1 MARLSWALLLGA
13 VLLRSGNAQGIER
26 TYIVQMESTSAT
38 GQSSIARRSA
48 HESSL
53 RAVTPR
59 DTMLYSY
66 SSAMNGYAARLTETQ
81 ARELMAQPGIKS
93 VSRQKIYQ
101 LHTTHSPEFLGLD
114 SAELLG
120 QQTPVFS
127 GTDDP
132 TNTTAGADSESD
144 LVIGVFD
151 TGVWPESASYDDTG
165 LPPIP
170 SRWKGSC
177 VEGEQFTAA
186 NCNKKLIGAKWFSK
200 GLEAGWISENNGTAY
215 NFTGAYLSAR
225 DPDGHGTHTSST
237 AAGAVVQNAS
247 LFGQASGTARG
258 MAFKARVAM
267 YKVCWPNG
275 GCADAD
281 ILAAMDEAIKDGIN
295 VASLS
300 LGGEPDLGANPVY
313 VGAFSAMA
321 QGIFVS
327 MSGGNSGPG
336 AGTVSNNVPWVLTVG
351 ASTQDR
357 GFPATAVLGN
367 GQNFT
372 GKSLSVNE
380 DGSLPGFQELPLILA
395 SEAANG
401 NVTNGTDA
409 SLCLAGTLSPTKV
422 ADKIVVC
429 IRGGNAR
436 VAKGQAVK
444 DAGGAGMILVNTE
457 ETGEDVLADPHVLP
471 AVQLGASNMAAVV
484 AYAKSTDATA
494 GLDIKGTVM
503 GIEAPLMA
511 AFSSRGPNYPAPDLL
526 KPDITG
532 PGVEILAAWPDNLGT
547 TGLPDDTRR
556 VKFNIISGTSMS
568 CPHLS
573 GIAAFIMAR
582 RPEWSAAAIRS
593 ALMTTAY
600 TSTKGSD
607 SLFRDEATQDSATPF
622 AYGNGHVNVAAAL
635 DPGLIYDIK
644 TDDYFDFL
652 CALNSTTEYVQGVSG
667 TNSTCSADKTYSA
680 YNLNY
685 PSFAVGYDTKIETGP
700 KTVNFTRTVTNLG
713 EASTYHVNVS
723 LSNPDL
729 VQVSVDPE
737 ELNFTE
743 AKEQKTF
750 TVSVTLASAGAEA
763 DSGKSSWGRLVWSDG
778 SHTVGSSL
786 GFVWGDLAALSLNAS
801 TSSTSKSSF

>member
-1 MARLSWALLLGA
+1 
-13 VLLRSGNAQGIER
+13 
-26 TYIVQMESTSAT
+26 
-38 GQSSIARRSA
+38 
-48 HESSL
+48 
-53 RAVTPR
+53 
-59 DTMLYSY
+59 MLYSY
-66 SSAMNGYAARLTETQ
+66 SSAMNGYAARLTDTQ
-81 ARELMAQPGIKS
+81 ARALLAQPGIKS

-101 LHTTHSPEFLGLD
+101 LHTTHSPEFLGLN

-120 QQTPVFS
+120 QQDTVFA
-127 GTDDP
+127 GADDP
-132 TNTTAGADSESD
+132 SNTTASSDAESD

-151 TGVWPESASYDDTG
+151 TGIWPESASYDDTG

-170 SRWKGSC
+170 ARWKGSC
-177 VEGEQFTAA
+177 VEGEEFTAA
-186 NCNKKLIGAKWFSK
+186 NCNNKLIGAKWFSK
-200 GLEAGWISENNGTAY
+200 GLEAGWIDDNNGTAY

-258 MAFKARVAM
+258 MASKARVAM
-267 YKVCWPNG
+267 YKVCWPNA
-275 GCADAD
+275 GCAEAD
-281 ILAAMDEAIKDGIN
+281 ILAAFDEAIDDGIN

-300 LGGEPDLGANPVY
+300 LGGEPNLGADPVY

-321 QGIFVS
+321 RGIFVS

-380 DGSLPGFQELPLILA
+380 DGTLPGFQDLPLILA

-401 NVTNGTDA
+401 NITNSTDA
-409 SLCLAGTLSPTKV
+409 SLCLAGSLSPAKV
-422 ADKIVVC
+422 AGKIVVC
-429 IRGGNAR
+429 IRGGTIAR
-436 VAKGQAVK
+436 VAKGQIVK
-444 DAGGAGMILVNTE
+444 DAGGYGMILVNPDAS
-457 ETGEDVLADPHVLP
+457 GEDILADPHVLP
-471 AVQLGASNMAAVV
+471 AVHLGAADRTAVV
-484 AYAKSTDATA
+484 GYAKSADATA
-494 GLDIKGTVM
+494 GLDIKGTVI
-503 GIEAPLMA
+503 GTEAPLMA

-547 TGLPDDTRR
+547 TGLPEDTRR

-600 TSTKGSD
+600 TSTKGGESM
-607 SLFRDEATQDSATPF
+607 FRDEATQESATPF
-622 AYGNGHVNVAAAL
+622 ASGNGHVDVVAAL
-635 DPGLIYDIK
+635 DPGLIYDLK

-652 CALNSTTEYVQGVSG
+652 CALNSTAEYVQGVSG
-667 TNSTCSADKTYSA
+667 TNNTCSADKTYSA
-680 YNLNY
+680 YDLNY
-685 PSFAVGYDTKIETGP
+685 PSFAAGYDTKTESGP
-700 KTVNFTRTVTNLG
+700 KIVNFTRTVTNLG
-713 EASTYHVNVS
+713 EAGTYHVNVS
-723 LSNPDL
+723 LSDPDL
-729 VQVSVDPE
+729 VQVSVEPE
-737 ELNFTE
+737 ELIFTA
-743 AKEQKTF
+743 AKEQKSF
-750 TVSVTLASAGAEA
+750 TVSVTLEGPAAGSDSATSA
-763 DSGKSSWGRLVWSDG
+763 WGRLVWTDG
-778 SHTVGSSL
+778 SHTVGSSM

-801 TSSTSKSSF
+801 TPSAGNSRF